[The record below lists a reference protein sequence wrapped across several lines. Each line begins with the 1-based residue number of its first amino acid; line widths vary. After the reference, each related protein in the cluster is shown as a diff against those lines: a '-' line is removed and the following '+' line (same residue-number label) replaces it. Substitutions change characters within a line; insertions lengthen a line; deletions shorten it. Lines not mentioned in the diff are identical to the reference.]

1 MKNIL
6 YIVSATLFA
15 GVLLLSACE
24 VPKTDDGLTELREGF
39 KNPPVKARAKVY
51 WWWLNGYVDSVR
63 LKTELRAIKDAGLG
77 GVDIFE
83 IGLRRASDEKGIIPA
98 GPPFMGDESL
108 HLIKMALDEAKALD
122 LEVGLGVAS
131 SWNAGG
137 TWVEPKH
144 ASKTL
149 YASKTQVRGGNEV
162 KVKLSFPEIT
172 PDRNGKP
179 RKIDYLPGGRPV
191 YSEEIAVVAVPKDA
205 KNLGD
210 TSRIF
215 DLSAQF
221 DAAAEELTWQAP
233 EGDWDIYRYICSNSG
248 ERLIVPSPNSDG
260 PIIDHFDSAATRMHM
275 MYFINKLKPLVG
287 DFEKSALKNLY
298 LASYEAKEFAWT
310 PTLPQMF
317 KKLHGYEINKFI
329 PAIYD
334 EQLYEEKVNDGF
346 QFDFRKTFSELMIQN
361 HYAKSKEVCN
371 AHGLGIISES
381 GGPGHM
387 HHIPVETLKALG
399 ALDVPRGEFWYNR
412 EYYKEDSVVDYIWL
426 VKEIAAASHI
436 YQRNIV
442 EEEAF
447 TSYWDWQ
454 ESPKDLKIIA
464 DRAFCE
470 GMNRLV
476 IHGFTHNPSEF
487 GHPGIVYLAGTHY
500 NDKRVWWPMAKAF
513 NDYLAR
519 NSYILQQAKFVADVL
534 YYYGDDVPNLVPPKN
549 TRFTAGPGYD
559 YEVINTD
566 KLSELIVEN
575 GEVIL
580 PGVGSYKVLA
590 LGNNTEMSP
599 VALAK
604 VKDLVEAGAVIV
616 GGKPGRANGLARQ
629 PEATQQIVSE
639 SADLWSNGKESGKI
653 WANQSP
659 EEALKG
665 LGLVPDF
672 AYPGQ
677 GSGKL
682 DFIHYAKEAADFY
695 LIRNTTDQW
704 VSEKL
709 SFRQPG
715 KSPELWN
722 TQTGEM
728 IPIVLYEQTDQTT
741 TLPLSIPP
749 YGSYFV
755 VFTNQPTG
763 NGKTI
768 ESNDIVYA
776 PSGYYSKSA
785 KEAKNVTP
793 ITGDWQVAFSEEWG
807 APASTVFPALTSWTQ
822 SKEEGIKYYSGIG
835 TYKKTFQFTEAVAEG
850 ERLYLDL
857 GNLDEMADV
866 TLNGKLAGIVWTT
879 PYRLDV
885 TDLIRRG
892 ENTLTVRV
900 ANTWSNRLTGDA
912 ITGEQFT
919 NTNITNANKNLTPWK
934 ELPLKESGLYGPVQ
948 LEAIKLSN

>member
-1 MKNIL
+1 MKIAFNAVTTVIL
-6 YIVSATLFA
+6 AA
-15 GVLLLSACE
+15 GCLISACNS
-24 VPKTDDGLTELREGF
+24 PKTTDSLAEIREGF
-39 KNPPVKARAKVY
+39 QNPPVEARAKVY

-63 LKTELRAIKDAGLG
+63 LKTELRAIKQAGLG

-83 IGLRRASDEKGIIPA
+83 IGLRQASDEKGIIPA

-108 HLIKMALDEAKALD
+108 KMIKIALDEAKKLD

-149 YASKTQVRGGNEV
+149 YASKTVAKGGRALNM
-162 KVKLSFPEIT
+162 KLPFPEIT
-172 PDRNGKP
+172 PDRNGQP
-179 RKIDYLPGGRPV
+179 RKIDYQPDGRPV
-191 YSEEIAVVAVPKDA
+191 YSEEIAVVAVPKGA
-205 KNLGD
+205 INLGD
-210 TSRIF
+210 TSRIV
-215 DLSAQF
+215 DLSSQF
-221 DAAAEELTWQAP
+221 DAATELLTWSAP
-233 EGDWDIYRYICSNSG
+233 EGEWDIYRYICSNSG

-260 PIIDHFDSAATRMHM
+260 PIIDHFDSTATRMHM

-287 DFEKSALKNLY
+287 DFKQSALKNLY

-310 PTLPQMF
+310 PTLPEMF

-334 EQLYEEKVNDGF
+334 QQLYEQKVNDAF

-361 HYAKSKEVCN
+361 HYGKSKEICN
-371 AHGLGIISES
+371 AHGLEIISES

-436 YQRNIV
+436 YQRKIV

-464 DRAFCE
+464 DRAFAE

-487 GHPGIVYLAGTHY
+487 GYPGIVYLAGTHY
-500 NDKRVWWPMAKAF
+500 NDKRVWWPMVKAF
-513 NDYLAR
+513 NDYLGR
-519 NSYILQQAKFVADVL
+519 NSYLLQQADFVADVL
-534 YYYGDDVPNLVPPKN
+534 YYYGEDVPNLVPPKN
-549 TRFTAGPGYD
+549 TRFTAGLGYD

-566 KLSELIVEN
+566 KLQDLVVEN
-575 GEVIL
+575 GEVVL

-590 LGNNTEMSP
+590 LGSNTEMSP
-599 VALAK
+599 GALAIVNNLAK
-604 VKDLVEAGAVIV
+604 TGAVIV
-616 GGKPGRANGLARQ
+616 GGKPNGANGLAGQ
-629 PEATQQIVSE
+629 PEATQQVVRE
-639 SADLWSNGKESGKI
+639 SNVLWSNGTESGKVRS
-653 WANQSP
+653 NQSP
-659 EEALKG
+659 VEALRG

-672 AYPGQ
+672 SYPDMK
-677 GSGKL
+677 SGNL
-682 DFIHYAKEAADFY
+682 DFVHYAKGEADFY
-695 LIRNTTDQW
+695 LIRNTTDEW
-704 VSEKL
+704 VSEEL
-709 SFRQPG
+709 TFRQ
-715 KSPELWN
+715 KNKTPELWDAK
-722 TQTGEM
+722 TGEM
-728 IPIVLYEQTDQTT
+728 IAIPVFEQKEYTT
-741 TLPLSIPP
+741 LLPLSIPP

-755 VFTNQPTG
+755 VFTNQAAKPQG
-763 NGKTI
+763 GLEKKN
-768 ESNDIVYA
+768 IVYTT
-776 PSGYYSKSA
+776 SGFYSRSEGETA
-785 KEAKNVTP
+785 NTMSIDGE
-793 ITGDWQVAFSEEWG
+793 WQVSFSEEWG
-807 APASTVFPALTSWTQ
+807 APGKAIFPTLASWTE
-822 SKEEGIKYYSGIG
+822 SEVDGIKYYSGIG
-835 TYKKTFQFTEAVAEG
+835 TYEKSFEFTGTVG
-850 ERLYLDL
+850 MSDRVYLDL
-857 GNLDEMADV
+857 GDLDEMAEV
-866 TLNGKLAGIVWTT
+866 MLNDQPMGVVWTR
-879 PYRLDV
+879 PYRIDV
-885 TDLIRRG
+885 TDVIKQGTNNLS
-892 ENTLTVRV
+892 VKV

-934 ELPLKESGLYGPVQ
+934 DLPLKESGLFGPVQ
-948 LEAIKLSN
+948 LVTIKLSK